1 MSPAY
6 VQGLK
11 LSAPL
16 VLPLP
21 PQKKKHLFGA
31 IHLFGGKLKNIAFL
45 KLKMSSSLVALVL
58 LHSWQG
64 LTDRCISKLL
74 LFTFQIKHINTFYSK
89 KLTQSK
95 IMDVKCQTTF
105 NLIYNVYIFFA
116 HKEVATT

>member
-21 PQKKKHLFGA
+21 PPKQKKHLFGA

-58 LHSWQG
+58 LHS
-64 LTDRCISKLL
+64 
-74 LFTFQIKHINTFYSK
+74 
-89 KLTQSK
+89 
-95 IMDVKCQTTF
+95 
-105 NLIYNVYIFFA
+105 
-116 HKEVATT
+116 